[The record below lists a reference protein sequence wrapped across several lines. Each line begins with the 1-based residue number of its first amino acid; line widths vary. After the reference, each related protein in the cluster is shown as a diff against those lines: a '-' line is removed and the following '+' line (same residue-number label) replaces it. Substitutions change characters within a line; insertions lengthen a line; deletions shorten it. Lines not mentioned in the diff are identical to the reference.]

1 MDIGDIPR
9 SIGSG
14 DLLLASLWGD
24 IIITVIFAIVTILIC
39 VYCWGY
45 RIFKVSPT
53 RNTLLVVGVLGGGG
67 GGVQFCTASMAKKLT
82 L

>member
-24 IIITVIFAIVTILIC
+24 IIITVIFAIVTIMIC

-45 RIFKVSPT
+45 RIFKV
-53 RNTLLVVGVLGGGG
+53 
-67 GGVQFCTASMAKKLT
+67 
-82 L
+82 